1 MGHDGNLA
9 GKLSHELSGGCFP
22 QPCHGVLY
30 RTHMWHIRTLTHPCL
45 TAAATSPSRTPLP
58 TAQSKTRRLSLP
70 RHQRP
75 FLRAPYCGPVAPA
88 FSSGPDHG
96 DTSPAVPICRGA
108 CGALHSAVLGQ
119 GKSKRV
125 SRGQQPCTP
134 KSQGDNP
141 TLSRNQDPTPE
152 ATAVREAAGDGPALQ
167 AALTARD
174 LRGAGGPTLT
184 RTQTHEGPFH
194 SHARQT

>member
-75 FLRAPYCGPVAPA
+75 FLRAPYCGSVAPA

-96 DTSPAVPICRGA
+96 DTSPAPRLPPPSPSAEGRAGLCTRLYWGKGRASRSPEANSPAPPRAKGTTPLSPEIKTRLLKQPLCARQPGTAPPSRRLSPHGTYGVRGA
-108 CGALHSAVLGQ
+108 PH
-119 GKSKRV
+119 
-125 SRGQQPCTP
+125 
-134 KSQGDNP
+134 
-141 TLSRNQDPTPE
+141 
-152 ATAVREAAGDGPALQ
+152 
-167 AALTARD
+167 
-174 LRGAGGPTLT
+174 
-184 RTQTHEGPFH
+184 
-194 SHARQT
+194 